1 MILLSAAPSRLVPT
15 TVLTKGRSV
24 ENSSDFHLSILDLQT
39 LRRDSQVEKLPGNSE
54 DPIRP
59 PQQDVFRLHKPQ
71 FHISSERVWFPRDLE
86 TQDPGESPEES
97 FTTLAD
103 EEVEVKLP
111 CRSVSIN
118 VVGMPSNGGEVNAGA
133 INASLQSPVD
143 FQGKQ

>member
-1 MILLSAAPSRLVPT
+1 M
-15 TVLTKGRSV
+15 
-24 ENSSDFHLSILDLQT
+24 
-39 LRRDSQVEKLPGNSE
+39 EKLPGNSE

-143 FQGKQ
+143 FQGKQWTIMTSGLDFIVSQG